1 MQNKS
6 QGANA
11 KESRSCPYLDT
22 VDRKVLDFD
31 LEKVLVLQK
40 FIRRRNAR

>member
-31 LEKVLVLQK
+31 LEKVWVLPK